1 MASRR
6 FDVVIVGARC
16 AGAATGMLLARAG
29 LRVLIVDRSRYG
41 TDTLSTH
48 ALMRTAVLQLHRWGL
63 LDAVRAAGTPP
74 VRKTSFHYGDEA
86 LSVSIKPRDGVD
98 ALYAPRR
105 TTLDTILVEAA
116 RDAGAEVRHGVRVEG
131 LLRLPS
137 GRACGVRTRDR
148 TGRCAD
154 VRADLVIG
162 ADGRESLIASMV
174 GAPSI
179 LEARHTSAIVY
190 GYWEGLPAE
199 GYHWHYREG
208 VGSGIIPT
216 NDGLTCAF
224 TAVRPV
230 RFAREVRSDTRTGHR
245 RLLLEAAPEFA
256 SALSTARLVGGCRS
270 FPGRLGFLRRARGP
284 GWALVGDAGYFK
296 DPLTAHGI
304 SDALRDAELLA
315 RAILDASDRAMERYE
330 HVRNE
335 LSRPLFEV
343 TDAIASFDWDL
354 DSIRTRHLEL
364 SRAMNHEAEALLG
377 LGTEIS
383 PPDVPRER
391 PASAA

>member
-1 MASRR
+1 MDPRR

-29 LRVLIVDRSRYG
+29 LRVLVVDRSRYG
-41 TDTLSTH
+41 TDALSTH

-63 LDAVRAAGTPP
+63 LEGLRAAGTPP
-74 VRKTSFHYGDEA
+74 VRKTTFHYGDEV
-86 LSVSIKPRDGVD
+86 LSIPIKPRDGVD

-105 TTLDTILVEAA
+105 TLLDTILVDAA

-131 LLRLPS
+131 LLRLPA
-137 GRACGVRTRDR
+137 GRVCGVLIRDR
-148 TGRCAD
+148 SGGCRE

-162 ADGRESLIASMV
+162 ADGCESGVSRMV
-174 GAPSI
+174 GAQTT
-179 LEARHTSAIVY
+179 LEARHTSALVY

-199 GYHWHYREG
+199 GYHWHYRYG
-208 VGSGIIPT
+208 VSSGMIPT

-224 TAVRPV
+224 TAVRPH
-230 RFAREVRSDTRTGHR
+230 RFAQEVQDDMRAAHR
-245 RLLLEAAPEFA
+245 RLLLEAAPEFS
-256 SALSTARLVGGCRS
+256 SAISTARLIGGCRS
-270 FPGRLGFLRRARGP
+270 FAGRLGFLRRAQGP

-315 RAILDASDRAMERYE
+315 RATLGGSDRAMARYE
-330 HVRNE
+330 DARDA

-354 DSIRTRHLEL
+354 ASIRTRHREL
-364 SRAMNHEAEALLG
+364 SRAMTHEAQALLALGPG
-377 LGTEIS
+377 LS
-383 PPDVPRER
+383 PPDIVSEH